1 MSVNI
6 ESMEHR
12 WGTRVA
18 LNAPAEIKTSDGISM
33 MGAVKNASLSGAF
46 IETRT
51 KLPVLTRLWVRPLTA
66 SGAWLEACVVRTDSK
81 GLGLEWLDPGL
92 APLAALMA
100 SRHELGVY
108 ATRSPA
114 RESLQSA
121 HARAD
126 AAA

>member
-1 MSVNI
+1 MSANI

-33 MGAVKNASLSGAF
+33 IGAVKNASLSGAF
-46 IETRT
+46 VETRA
-51 KLPVLTRLWVRPLTA
+51 KLPVLTRLWVRPLTTA
-66 SGAWLEACVVRTDSK
+66 GDWLEACVVRIDDK
-81 GLGLEWLDPGL
+81 GVGLEWLDPGL

-100 SRHELGVY
+100 SRHELGVH
-108 ATRSPA
+108 ATRQLHRDSPP
-114 RESLQSA
+114 LQA
-121 HARAD
+121 HAE